1 LKNTFNN
8 NGVQVALAPGDGLL
22 LEKVCYDSYNMNN
35 TEKKADIMLTRVV
48 QLNEV
53 QAFREAIVAHIA
65 ARELKGRAYLNWL
78 SWFDDNSAEYF
89 VK

>member
-1 LKNTFNN
+1 
-8 NGVQVALAPGDGLL
+8 
-22 LEKVCYDSYNMNN
+22 
-35 TEKKADIMLTRVV
+35 MLTRVV

-53 QAFREAIVAHIA
+53 QEFREAIVAHIA